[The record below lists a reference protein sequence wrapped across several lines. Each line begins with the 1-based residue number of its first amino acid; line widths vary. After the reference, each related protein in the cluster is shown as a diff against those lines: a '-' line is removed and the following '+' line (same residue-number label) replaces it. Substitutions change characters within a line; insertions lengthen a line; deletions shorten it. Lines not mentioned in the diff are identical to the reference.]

1 MQPIPES
8 VAAVD
13 NLDAAS
19 VDDDVLRW
27 LCLLGERAREVVP
40 DCIGLTWEHADLG
53 LVLTVEASAA
63 ERAASPCPETATS
76 AVAQP
81 AASDDPCQESSW
93 STSGRASAARG
104 VGSTLTMPILRAG
117 DVVGTIDL
125 YAASPGAFDGRHD
138 ELAGLFDAWAPG
150 AVSDADLGFT
160 RRDEACEAPRRAE
173 DRAAIDTATGVW
185 AALLDVDVA
194 AARDRLRETALGLG
208 LTEAELARAVIGRAS
223 P

>member
-40 DCIGLTWEHADLG
+40 DCVGLTWEHADLD
-53 LVLTVEASAA
+53 LVLTVEATAA
-63 ERAASPCPETATS
+63 ERAATSSAELPVMAAT
-76 AVAQP
+76 
-81 AASDDPCQESSW
+81 AASDDPCQEQSW
-93 STSGRASAARG
+93 SSSGRASAALG
-104 VGSTLTMPILRAG
+104 VGSTLTLPIMHGQR
-117 DVVGTIDL
+117 VVGTVDL
-125 YAASPGAFDGRHD
+125 YAATPGAFAGRHD
-138 ELAGLFDAWAPG
+138 ELARLFDAWAPG
-150 AVSDADLGFT
+150 AVTDADLGFA
-160 RRDEACEAPRRAE
+160 RRDDACEAPRRAE
-173 DRAAIDTATGVW
+173 DRAAVDTATGVW
-185 AALLDVDVA
+185 AALLDVDVVT
-194 AARDRLRETALGLG
+194 ARERLRETALGLG